1 MDMNGLLLMVVVE
14 MMIVN
19 VNRVFYFFNLFFILN
34 VVEKILF
41 GIVVYDVIVWD
52 DDIIDVLIYI
62 VVFVFKYVF
71 VLL

>member
-34 VVEKILF
+34 VVENILF

>member
-1 MDMNGLLLMVVVE
+1 MDMNGLLFMVVVE

-34 VVEKILF
+34 VVEDILF

-52 DDIIDVLIYI
+52 DDIIDVLIFI
-62 VVFVFKYVF
+62 VVFVFIIVF

>member
-34 VVEKILF
+34 VVESILF

-62 VVFVFKYVF
+62 VVFVFIYVF

>member
-1 MDMNGLLLMVVVE
+1 MDMNGLLFMVVVE
-14 MMIVN
+14 MMIIN
-19 VNRVFYFFNLFFILN
+19 MNRVFFFVNLFFILN
-34 VVEKILF
+34 VVENILF

-62 VVFVFKYVF
+62 VVFVFIIVF

>member
-19 VNRVFYFFNLFFILN
+19 VNRVFYFFNLFFNLN
-34 VVEKILF
+34 VVENILF

-62 VVFVFKYVF
+62 VVFVFIYVF

>member
-34 VVEKILF
+34 VVENILL

-62 VVFVFKYVF
+62 VVFVFIYVF

>member
-34 VVEKILF
+34 VVENILF

-62 VVFVFKYVF
+62 VVFVFIYVS